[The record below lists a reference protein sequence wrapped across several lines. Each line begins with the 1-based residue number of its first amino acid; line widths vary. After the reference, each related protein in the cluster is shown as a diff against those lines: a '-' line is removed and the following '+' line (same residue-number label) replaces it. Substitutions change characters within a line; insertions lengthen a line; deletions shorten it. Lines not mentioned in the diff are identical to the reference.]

1 MIVKRNRHNTNFQI
15 AYFIAGSCF
24 TPDAAYFA
32 LLNQRDERQAA
43 LDAGHVSE
51 LRRKAKRIEID
62 RNLAHEDPVTRL
74 QAQADLLEWQNNERT
89 MAQLQA
95 ACEDELA
102 FIDLCIERVQPLR
115 KYSDLPDAQA
125 AEACQRE
132 EFALEFQYRIENY
145 LMTTGSIPHNE
156 LASMRQHPD
165 FNQRLLPHITHV
177 QQALTSPGGAQN
189 LLPTAVKGFDLPAL
203 LGYDENATGTD

>member
-43 LDAGHVSE
+43 LDAAVSSG
-51 LRRKAKRIEID
+51 LRRQARRIEID
-62 RNLAHEDPVTRL
+62 RASTSDDPVDQL
-74 QAQADLLEWQNNERT
+74 KAQADLHDWQCDHDKMTQLEK
-89 MAQLQA
+89 
-95 ACEDELA
+95 ACEEELA

-115 KYSDLPDAQA
+115 KFSHLPDGEA
-125 AEACQRE
+125 AEVCQRE
-132 EFALEFQYRIENY
+132 EFAREFQFRIENY
-145 LMTTGSIPHNE
+145 LMTQGTIPHDQ

-165 FNQRLLPHITHV
+165 FGTQLLPHITHV
-177 QQALTSPGGAQN
+177 TKSLSAPGGAQH
-189 LLPTAVKGFDLPAL
+189 LLPNLTKTFDLPAVI
-203 LGYDENATGTD
+203 GYSNAT